1 MHLFFLVAFRLVAD
15 EFMGMGRQ
23 HSEVGNQKGR
33 LVFLVL
39 RIQGEGE
46 KPDSVDLSK
55 ATQ

>member
-1 MHLFFLVAFRLVAD
+1 MAFRLVAD